1 MEETNEIIEAEII
14 EAEPVETLEKPR
26 VKKPRTEKQILA
38 FAKAQQTRLDKAQAK
53 KELKEQAIYESVKA
67 KEQVVRLLE
76 KPYSKGPKGGEGDI
90 SPYEDESED
99 SVEYI
104 PKRKCMKFNRS
115 KSGNSPQKK
124 TKPKRKKVVVYLSSS
139 DESESET
146 ESESEEEEQ
155 PKPARKSRVL
165 REPVTPPE
173 AFNSH
178 NYFV

>member
-53 KELKEQAIYESVKA
+53 KELKEQEIYESVKA

-99 SVEYI
+99 SVEYL
-104 PKRKCMKFNRS
+104 PKRKCMKF
-115 KSGNSPQKK
+115 KS
-124 TKPKRKKVVVYLSSS
+124 KPKRKKVVVYLSSS

>member
-1 MEETNEIIEAEII
+1 M
-14 EAEPVETLEKPR
+14 LCR
-26 VKKPRTEKQILA
+26 
-38 FAKAQQTRLDKAQAK
+38 
-53 KELKEQAIYESVKA
+53 SVKA
-67 KEQVVRLLE
+67 KEQVVQ
-76 KPYSKGPKGGEGDI
+76 KPRSKSKAIPPQ

-104 PKRKCMKFNRS
+104 PNRKCMKFNRG
-115 KSGNSPQKK
+115 KRENSPQKK
-124 TKPKRKKVVVYLSSS
+124 PKPKRKKVVVYLSSS

-146 ESESEEEEQ
+146 ESDEEEEQ

-165 REPVTPPE
+165 HEPVTPPE